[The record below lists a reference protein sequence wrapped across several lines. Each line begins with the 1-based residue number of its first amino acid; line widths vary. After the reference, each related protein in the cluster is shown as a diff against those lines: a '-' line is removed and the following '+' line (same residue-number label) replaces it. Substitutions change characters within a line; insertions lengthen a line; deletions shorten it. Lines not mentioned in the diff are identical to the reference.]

1 MKMSTEGRREENL
14 RSFEELERD
23 LPHRFKCTLHEP
35 PEEFEAYLMGRK
47 AVPPAQTKRVQNK
60 RHNRRKSNVKFLLLE
75 TLGPEV
81 AIVHW
86 RCDITPLTSCE
97 MIMKFTISREAGG
110 EDGGGIRRIEVEGL
124 QEADLSEEA
133 LDKIPQSTAAMK
145 TTRLSVE
152 YGTIFLRPLRFGQT
166 DFCYFAEVGIEE
178 GYDDNRMSGSSRMS
192 SSKLIRSMTT
202 SLSSGMNQSG
212 NKLMSMIS
220 SISSSLSGRSG
231 SGLSLTDKRN
241 RNKAGRMFKR
251 LDEVFYRRFE
261 REDVIDQRMTLDFIE
276 NLANAP
282 PKSEAEQTQITK
294 SLNLVQEH
302 SVATRLSGTDNDPV
316 EKFYHR

>member
-1 MKMSTEGRREENL
+1 
-14 RSFEELERD
+14 
-23 LPHRFKCTLHEP
+23 
-35 PEEFEAYLMGRK
+35 MGRK
-47 AVPPAQTKRVQNK
+47 AVPPAQTKRVQSK

-166 DFCYFAEVGIEE
+166 DFCFFAEVGIEE
-178 GYDDNRMSGSSRMS
+178 GYDDNRMSGSSRMMS
-192 SSKLIRSMTT
+192 SSKLIKSMVSSCREGAGTSTSSSSAASTSSTT
-202 SLSSGMNQSG
+202 S
-212 NKLMSMIS
+212 
-220 SISSSLSGRSG
+220 
-231 SGLSLTDKRN
+231 TCPH
-241 RNKAGRMFKR
+241 
-251 LDEVFYRRFE
+251 
-261 REDVIDQRMTLDFIE
+261 ID
-276 NLANAP
+276 
-282 PKSEAEQTQITK
+282 
-294 SLNLVQEH
+294 
-302 SVATRLSGTDNDPV
+302 
-316 EKFYHR
+316 